1 MEPQHL
7 RFGGGAAGTV
17 LHPLVAVQMLIAIIL
32 LLCLPR
38 KYAIVPLILA
48 IFTISQGQVVVVA
61 GGHFTVLRILILAGL
76 LRLLASK
83 QARFAGGFATID
95 RLVTLWAFS
104 SLIVV
109 SLQLME
115 TQAFI
120 KNLGDFLDLLGGYYV
135 VRFLIR
141 DLQDVKLATKAL
153 AAVAVVMGLCMINEQ
168 ITHWN
173 VFGMLNGGPTLPQ
186 IRDGKLRSQGAFDVY
201 IDAGVFGA
209 LLVPILVWLWSDK
222 KSRLAVYLGILGA
235 VTMMLTCNSSTPIL
249 ALAGGVLGLCL
260 WRFRGRMRAFR
271 WGLALTL
278 VALHLVMK
286 GPVWSLIARID
297 LTGSSSGYHR
307 YYLVDNCI
315 RHFSDWWLLGYKD
328 FGNWGWDMWDLSDQY
343 VAVCLT
349 GGLITF
355 VIFMALLTRSFG
367 ALGTIRKRFAAAGN
381 RRQEWYCWCLG
392 CTLFANL
399 VGWFGCSYM
408 AKMEMTLCILLAMIS
423 VAIVEGRRPPA
434 TPVETLQDTNAVSI
448 PETVGAWV

>member
-7 RFGGGAAGTV
+7 RFGGGAASTV

-61 GGHFTVLRILILAGL
+61 GVHFTVLRILILAGL

-83 QARFAGGFATID
+83 QARFPGGFATID

-104 SLIVV
+104 SLIIV
-109 SLQLME
+109 SIQLME

-168 ITHWN
+168 ITHKN
-173 VFGMLNGGPTLPQ
+173 IFGLFGGAPITPQ
-186 IRDGKLRSQGAFDVY
+186 IREGKLRSQGAFDVY
-201 IDAGVFGA
+201 IDAGEFGA
-209 LLVPILVWLWSDK
+209 LLVPLLVWLWSDK
-222 KSRLAVYLGILGA
+222 KSKVATCLGFAGA
-235 VTMMLTCNSSTPIL
+235 ITMILTCNSSTPIL
-249 ALAGGVLGLCL
+249 ALAGGILGLCL
-260 WRFRGRMRAFR
+260 WRFRQKMRILR
-271 WGLALTL
+271 WGLVLTV

-286 GPVWSLIARID
+286 GPVWSLIARVD

-328 FGNWGWDMWDLSDQY
+328 FGSWGWDMWDLSDQY

-355 VIFMALLTRSFG
+355 IIFIALLSRCFG
-367 ALGTIRKRFAAAGN
+367 GIGTARKRQAAN
-381 RRQEWYCWCLG
+381 RNRKQEWLCWCLG
-392 CTLFANL
+392 STLLAHA

-408 AKMEMTLCILLAMIS
+408 AKMEMTLSILLAMIS

>member
-1 MEPQHL
+1 MEPTNL
-7 RFGGGAAGTV
+7 RFGGGVANTV
-17 LHPLVAVQMLIAIIL
+17 LHPLVAVQMLIAIVL

-38 KYAIVPLILA
+38 KYAIVPFILA
-48 IFTISQGQVVVVA
+48 VFTISLGQVVVVA
-61 GGHFTVLRILILAGL
+61 GIHFTVFRILVLSGL

-83 QARFAGGFATID
+83 QTVFAGGFTMID

-109 SLQLME
+109 SIQLGQM
-115 TQAFI
+115 QAVI
-120 KNLGDFLDLLGGYYV
+120 ANLGDFLDLLGGYYV

-153 AAVAVVMGLCMINEQ
+153 AAVAVVMALCMINEQ
-168 ITHWN
+168 ITHKN
-173 VFGMLNGGPTLPQ
+173 IFGLFGGAPITPQ

-209 LLVPILVWLWSDK
+209 LLVPMLVWLWSDR
-222 KSRLAVYLGILGA
+222 KSRFAMYLGLMGA
-235 VTMMLTCNSSTPIL
+235 VTMILTCNSSTPIL
-249 ALAGGVLGLCL
+249 ALAGGAFALCL
-260 WRFRGRMRAFR
+260 WRFRGRMRILR
-271 WGLALTL
+271 WALALTL
-278 VALHLVMK
+278 LALHLVMK
-286 GPVWSLIARID
+286 APVWSLIARID

-381 RRQEWYCWCLG
+381 RRLEWYCWCLG

-408 AKMEMTLCILLAMIS
+408 AKMEMTLSILLAMIS
-423 VAIVEGRRPPA
+423 VAIVEARRPPA